1 MILDYFDELANILD
15 FSDSEYCYVVTICSR
30 KKDNIKDWI
39 EYYPGDKA
47 HMIKMY
53 FVNSKDRLYS
63 IHTEVKDI
71 CNAING
77 RAYINAYAKKISVI
91 KEQYKTLLLDD
102 ISFIEPSK
110 LLPNNS
116 IFEEIDVQNDK
127 CLYAGIDLDG
137 SLATQENIEKYFN
150 VVLEVDPNAKLL
162 KVLTTPNG
170 KWILCTYFDN
180 LKFFKRCEELGYEYV
195 GAGTRA
201 GIPLYSNLD
210 LSKIKAGK

>member
-1 MILDYFDELANILD
+1 MKDKIIEKLSNESKGLSLIEINDLLNLTSVEDYKELQKNMDALVTEGIVHKSKKDKFILMEKCSSLLTGIIHINKHGNGFVDTKFDEDTFVKRENLNGAVDGD
-15 FSDSEYCYVVTICSR
+15 FV
-30 KKDNIKDWI
+30 
-39 EYYPGDKA
+39 
-47 HMIKMY
+47 
-53 FVNSKDRLYS
+53 
-63 IHTEVKDI
+63 
-71 CNAING
+71 
-77 RAYINAYAKKISVI
+77 
-91 KEQYKTLLLDD
+91 
-102 ISFIEPSK
+102 
-110 LLPNNS
+110 
-116 IFEEIDVQNDK
+116 EIDVQNDK

-150 VVLEVDPNAKLL
+150 VVLEIDPNAKLL

-195 GAGTRA
+195 GAGAGA